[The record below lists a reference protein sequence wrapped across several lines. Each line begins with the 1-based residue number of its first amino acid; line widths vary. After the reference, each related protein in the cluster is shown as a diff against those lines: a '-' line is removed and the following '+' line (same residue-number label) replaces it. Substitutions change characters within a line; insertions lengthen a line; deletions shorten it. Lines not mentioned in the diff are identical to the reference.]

1 MAQQFTN
8 QLQPG
13 MKVGKYQIVSLV
25 GTGGM
30 AMVYKA
36 YDKSLDRYV
45 AIKQIAP
52 NLAADP
58 KFVERF
64 RREAQVLAR
73 LSQGQ
78 QNVVSVYELVEEGGG
93 LFMVM
98 EFVEGSSLQ
107 KLMDRGP
114 AALQTG
120 LGILLKVA
128 LGLRAIH
135 AQGIVHR
142 DLKPDNVMVQSSGN
156 VKIADFGLVGKSGGR
171 TSLPMGTTQY
181 MAPEMFSG
189 AAVDDRADIYSLG
202 FIAYQMLL
210 GPEKFREIFAEIL
223 SDPQSANIRWMHWHS
238 NPNVKAPSI
247 RQVQP
252 GIPPL
257 VARIVERMMDKDP
270 SRRFASADQIIK
282 WLRQIF
288 VMYVQ
293 GKSLTEQDSARLE
306 DQIDAE
312 VEGRDSAP
320 QQQSATAES
329 GDRPQQQA
337 AAAGAAPA
345 GVAAAAAVNA
355 DGSPKT
361 APLPKRP
368 WSWRQYAVLGGAVA
382 AVAVIALIVLSV
394 ISGIEQG
401 KINAQVNELM
411 QKARGH
417 YDEGNFK
424 QAAATFGQIISDFPD
439 RDNHSARFRQL
450 QSLSEYN
457 LSEGNFDE
465 AYKNADQA
473 RRLAQAKGDGQ
484 EQSWVD
490 SFEQRLR
497 TRHRYDEIMAS
508 VATAEK
514 MSNYL
519 AAIDLLQGA
528 IDNRIGSQVEL
539 ENEIRRLQRLQDVA
553 DVRRIAAR
561 ADDAIKALNIDEA
574 QRTYLE
580 AKQYAEQHSLADEA
594 EEINNRLERLVMI
607 KQFVDSV
614 KLGDVDLEKNDYAS
628 AANFYERALAISL
641 DAESRGLVNRNAIEL
656 KAARA
661 RSEALT
667 EEGIAHERRMS
678 LAEARRAYSAAL
690 EKWPDNRRARDKLKD
705 VGDLEDVFKL
715 LDQAK
720 ALEARGDFKGAA
732 DKLAEALRMPVMK
745 DPTDRKKYQDQQAEL
760 MDKYYRAESVKLRNA
775 RRFDEAGE
783 MRELIAE
790 KSAVDHR
797 FIEDCK
803 RLKQYYD
810 LFVRGDEAF
819 KRGDL
824 PQAKALYEQS
834 QRIWNTSEVQERLRL
849 VEHTVY
855 YNLALEAYNN
865 KKYAEARAYLTMA
878 HRIMQTPQSRKLGDD
893 IENPPAD
900 D

>member
-1 MAQQFTN
+1 MAQQFIN

-142 DLKPDNVMVQSSGN
+142 DLKPDNIMVQSSGN

-210 GPEKFREIFAEIL
+210 GPEKFREVFAEIL

-252 GIPPL
+252 GVPPL

-312 VEGRDSAP
+312 VEGRDSGS
-320 QQQSATAES
+320 QQQSATAANA
-329 GDRPQQQA
+329 DRAERA
-337 AAAGAAPA
+337 AAAPAAP
-345 GVAAAAAVNA
+345 AAVNA

-368 WSWRQYAVLGGAVA
+368 WSWRQYAVLGGSVA
-382 AVAVIALIVLSV
+382 AAAVIALVVLS
-394 ISGIEQG
+394 IINGIEQG

-411 QKARGH
+411 QQARSY
-417 YDEGNFK
+417 YDKGEFK
-424 QAAATFGQIISDFPD
+424 DAAATYGRIIAEFSG
-439 RDNHSARFRQL
+439 RDNFSARFRQL
-450 QSLSEYN
+450 QCLGEYN

-465 AYKNADQA
+465 AYKNANQA
-473 RRLAQAKGDGQ
+473 RQLAQAQGGGQ

-490 SFEQRLR
+490 NFEQRLR
-497 TRHRYDEIMAS
+497 TRHRYDDIMTS
-508 VATAEK
+508 VAGAEQQG
-514 MSNYL
+514 NYL
-519 AAIDLLQGA
+519 AAIDLLQRA
-528 IDNRIGSQVEL
+528 IDDKMGSEVEL
-539 ENEIRRLQRLQDVA
+539 ESEIRRLQRLQDVA

-561 ADDAIKALNIDEA
+561 ADDAVKALNIDEA

-580 AKQYAEQHSLADEA
+580 AKQYAEEHSLADET
-594 EEINNRLERLVMI
+594 EEIKKSLERLVMI

-715 LDQAK
+715 LDQAGD
-720 ALEARGDFKGAA
+720 LEAKGDFKGAA

-760 MDKYYRAESVKLRNA
+760 MDKYYRAESVKLRNT
-775 RRFDEAGE
+775 RQFDEAGE
-783 MRELIAE
+783 MRQRIAD
-790 KSAVDHR
+790 KTADDHR

-803 RLKQYYD
+803 RFKQYYD
-810 LFVRGDEAF
+810 LLVRGDEAF
-819 KRGDL
+819 KQGDL
-824 PQAKALYEQS
+824 PQAKALYEQA
-834 QRIWNTSEVQERLRL
+834 QRILNTSEVQEKLRL
-849 VEHTVY
+849 VGHTVY
-855 YNLALEAYNN
+855 YNQALEAYNN

-878 HRIMQTPQSRKLGDD
+878 HRIMQTPQSRELEELIIKALAG
-893 IENPPAD
+893 EGQ
-900 D
+900 